1 MSIRDI
7 VEKEIRKNLV
17 QRQIFCPI
25 TREVLD
31 VDTAKY
37 ALDNNGDP
45 SVAFSPDVTE
55 EQIADWMAG
64 R

>member
-7 VEKEIRKNLV
+7 IEQEMKKGLV
-17 QRQIFCPI
+17 QKQIFCPI
-25 TREVLD
+25 TQEVLD
-31 VDTAKY
+31 VRTAQF
-37 ALDNNGDP
+37 ALDQNGDP
-45 SVAFSPDVTE
+45 GVAFAPGVTE